1 MDFLTSVGRS
11 LRGKYISEFTK
22 CLLFT
27 FFSTDVIDV
36 VKDQLHGAD
45 YLREEDPRIYVSEK
59 TGRGP
64 LDENWVEDYWSE
76 CKVSYWLFAVKE
88 HRAIR
93 ALRHDALLLWELNGL
108 ELMFYLQN
116 KSMPTPSG
124 KALMCAYKLCRVEF
138 HYWGM
143 QSKIEK
149 FIHDVG
155 KRRRRFIFRNV
166 NINFI
171 FMERCFVIQRYE
183 KPCYE
188 LIDKHGLGRMNGL
201 A

>member
-1 MDFLTSVGRS
+1 MS
-11 LRGKYISEFTK
+11 LLNVY
-22 CLLFT
+22 CLP

-59 TGRGP
+59 TARGP

-93 ALRHDALLLWELNGL
+93 ALRHDALLLWQLNGL

-155 KRRRRFIFRNV
+155 KRR
-166 NINFI
+166 
-171 FMERCFVIQRYE
+171 
-183 KPCYE
+183 
-188 LIDKHGLGRMNGL
+188 LIDLCSERLIKILYSWDVVLLYSATKNH
-201 A
+201 ATSA